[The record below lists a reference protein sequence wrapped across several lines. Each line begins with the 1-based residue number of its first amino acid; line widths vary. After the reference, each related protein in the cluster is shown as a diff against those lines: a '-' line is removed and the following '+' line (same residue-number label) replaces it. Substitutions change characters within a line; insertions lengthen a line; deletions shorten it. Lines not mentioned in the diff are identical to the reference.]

1 MNRVSFLQ
9 AGAYYGS
16 YVLCCDSDHDG
27 LNEIIFG
34 TALPTRWEVLE
45 YRPIN
50 NYEVVFAD
58 TGAYPYPPGITT
70 GNFRPYDVGDIDRDS
85 LTDLVGPN
93 EDKPTNPD
101 TIYYVSTT
109 QESPNYSFYPEILS
123 WWFRHSS
130 NFIGEGGAAYYF
142 PPDLDND
149 GRREI
154 VKGSSNPQ
162 YGLMI
167 FENISNNN
175 NVLAFTD
182 NTRDGFNFAFGDF
195 DLDGYQEFITATLST
210 LGLIYIR
217 ENTGNNQYQVVW
229 VDTVHLP
236 NGSDVFSGNDLD
248 GDGNPEFFVAFYS
261 YPSAT
266 NYLYMWEATGNNTY
280 QRTLIDQVIGGDWS
294 SKWSKCGDVDG
305 DGIEELV
312 WSIGGKVMV
321 YKATGN
327 NQFQRI
333 WEWYNNHG
341 GQRPQALVNVY
352 DMNNNGYKEI
362 IVGGSGKTSIF
373 EVEAVRLLRPN
384 GGETFHI
391 DSNETIRW
399 QKFYPPRCDSLS
411 LFYSIDNG
419 RTYTPLASCISASDT
434 SYLWT
439 VPNVSSDSCKV
450 KIIAYGPGW
459 QYDESDGVFS
469 ITSTGIE
476 EIGVA
481 TGNRAMTFGVKVYP
495 NPTKSLS
502 VIRYSLPAEA
512 KVSLQLYDISGRL
525 VKTLV
530 DEDKKPGIYK
540 VNLNTK
546 TLSAGVYFLSLQ
558 TQNKRLIERLVV
570 IK

>member
-58 TGAYPYPPGITT
+58 TGAYPFPPGITT
-70 GNFRPYDVGDIDRDS
+70 GNFQPYDVGDIDRDS

-93 EDKPTNPD
+93 VDKPQNPD
-101 TIYYVSTT
+101 TFYNVVTT
-109 QESPNYSFYPEILS
+109 QESPNYHYYPGLLS
-123 WWFRHSS
+123 WSFRYANNMAISQP
-130 NFIGEGGAAYYF
+130 FYF
-142 PPDLDND
+142 PPDLDSDSINEIMFAAPLPLGIAIFENIGNNQNAVVWNITQGIYAWSFAFND
-149 GRREI
+149 LDLDGHKEFITADGSTLGRVYI
-154 VKGSSNPQ
+154 
-162 YGLMI
+162 Y
-167 FENISNNN
+167 ENISNNQYGP
-175 NVLAFTD
+175 VL
-182 NTRDGFNFAFGDF
+182 
-195 DLDGYQEFITATLST
+195 
-210 LGLIYIR
+210 
-217 ENTGNNQYQVVW
+217 
-229 VDTVHLP
+229 VDTVRKP

-248 GDGNPEFFVAFYS
+248 SDGIPEFFVAFYS
-261 YPSAT
+261 YPSAM
-266 NYLYMWEATGNNTY
+266 NYLYMWEATSNNTY
-280 QRTLIDQVIGGDWS
+280 QRTLIDQVSGGDWS
-294 SKWSKCGDVDG
+294 SKRSKCGDIDG

-312 WSIGGKVMV
+312 WSIGGSVMV

-333 WEWYNNHG
+333 WDWVNNHG
-341 GQRPQALVNVY
+341 GQRPQAQVNIY
-352 DMNNNGYKEI
+352 DMNGNGYKEI
-362 IVGGSGKTSIF
+362 VISGNGKTSFF

-384 GGETFHI
+384 VGEVFQ
-391 DSNETIRW
+391 DSTQELIRW

-419 RTYTPLASCISASDT
+419 RTFLPFASNISSSDT
-434 SYLWT
+434 SFLWT
-439 VPNVSSDSCKV
+439 VPCVNSDSCKV

-459 QYDESDGVFS
+459 QYDESDGIFT
-469 ITSTGIE
+469 ITSTGIT
-476 EIGVA
+476 EIA
-481 TGNRAMTFGVKVYP
+481 TLPLAMTLGVKVYP
-495 NPTKSLS
+495 NPTKSLTA
-502 VIRYSLPAEA
+502 IRYSLPAEG

-530 DEDKKPGIYK
+530 DEYKKPGNYS
-540 VNLNTK
+540 VTLNSK

-558 TQNKRLIERLVV
+558 TKSKRIIERVV
-570 IK
+570 IIK